1 MTKLLKIVAYI
12 VMGLVVV
19 LSVAIT
25 LSVGWRPFIGPR
37 VRPLTNRTFEPT
49 PQRLARG
56 QYLSNNLGCFECHG
70 EHDWTRHD
78 APLIEGTR
86 GAGYNSDF
94 PMAGLPGHIVPPNI
108 TPDPETGAGRWT
120 DDMLARAI
128 REGIG
133 HDGRALFPF
142 MPYPDFRYASDEDL
156 ASVIVYLRS
165 IPPIRKALPP
175 TEIIFPVKYLI
186 RSVPQ
191 PITEPVPEPDLS
203 TPVKRGQYLVT
214 IAGCSD
220 CHTPQTKGQP
230 IRGLEFAGGFILQGP
245 WGRLASA
252 NITPDASGISY
263 YDEAMFLEMIHTGY
277 VKARK
282 INQIMPWEDFR
293 GLTDEDLKGIFAYLR
308 TLKPV
313 KHRVDNTEPSTYC
326 RLCGSSH
333 GAGSQN

>member
-1 MTKLLKIVAYI
+1 MTKLLKITAY
-12 VMGLVVV
+12 VVVGLVVV
-19 LSVAIT
+19 LSVAISLT
-25 LSVGWRPFIGPR
+25 VGWRPFIGPR
-37 VRPLTNRTFEPT
+37 VRPLTNRTFQPT

-56 QYLSNNLGCFECHG
+56 RYLAVNLGCFECHG
-70 EHDWTRHD
+70 EHEWTKHD
-78 APLIEGTR
+78 APLIEGTL
-86 GAGYNSDF
+86 GAGYSDF
-94 PMAGLPGHIVPPNI
+94 PLAGLPGHIVPPNI
-108 TPDPETGAGRWT
+108 TPDPETGAAHWT

-142 MPYPDFRYASDEDL
+142 MPYPDFRYMSDEDL

-165 IPPIRKALPP
+165 IPPIRKALPK

-191 PITEPVPEPDLS
+191 PITQPVPEPDVS
-203 TPVKRGQYLVT
+203 TPVKRGAYLVT
-214 IAGCSD
+214 VAGCTD
-220 CHTPQTKGQP
+220 CHTPQVRGQS
-230 IRGLEFAGGFILQGP
+230 IRGLEFAGGFILEGP

-252 NITPDASGISY
+252 NITPDPSGISY
-263 YDEAMFLEMIHTGY
+263 YDEGLFLDMMHTGY

-313 KHRVDNTEPSTYC
+313 KHRVDNTEPPTYC
-326 RLCGSSH
+326 KLCGATH
-333 GAGSQN
+333 GAGDRN